1 MSKVF
6 LFFNGYYH
14 EEDFDTCVDMM
25 DDDIRERV
33 EDELPPCSDQEFLD
47 RYCQLYEEEFGDEFQ
62 V

>member
-6 LFFNGYYH
+6 LFFNGFYH
-14 EEDFDTCVDMM
+14 EEDFDACVDMM

-47 RYCQLYEEEFGDEFQ
+47 RYCQIYEEEFGEEFQ

>member
-47 RYCQLYEEEFGDEFQ
+47 RYCQLYEEEF
-62 V
+62 